1 MTGRRFLKM
10 IAAPAVALMALS
22 GCATGFN
29 AQVSRFQQLPP
40 AQGETFAV
48 VPEDPGKAGGLEFA
62 HYADLVSAQMV
73 HYGYRPAA
81 DAASAQ
87 LIVRMDYRID
97 QGRERIR
104 STGFAPD
111 PFFYGG
117 YGGYGFRRGWG
128 GGWGGRY
135 MYGFNDPFLFGGY
148 PQVDSY
154 TVYGS
159 ALKLRID
166 KASGGTALFEGT
178 ASAQSLS
185 NKLTYIV
192 PNLIDAIFTN
202 FPGNSGEEVK
212 VTVAPEPKTEAR
224 K

>member
-1 MTGRRFLKM
+1 MTGKTFLRM

-22 GCATGFN
+22 GCQTGFN

-48 VPEDPGKAGGLEFA
+48 VAEDSRKAGGLEFG
-62 HYADLVSAQMV
+62 HYAELVSQQMAR
-73 HYGYRPAA
+73 YGYRPAS
-81 DAASAQ
+81 DAGSAQ
-87 LIVRMDYRID
+87 LIVRLDYGVD
-97 QGRERIR
+97 QGRERVR
-104 STGFAPD
+104 TTGVGID
-111 PFFYGG
+111 PFFYGPAWG
-117 YGGYGFRRGWG
+117 PGWG
-128 GGWGGRY
+128 PGWGWRGRY
-135 MYGFNDPFLFGGY
+135 MYGFNDPFLYGGY

-159 ALKLRID
+159 RLTLRID
-166 KASGGTALFEGT
+166 KAGTGRALFEGK

-185 NKLTYIV
+185 NKLTYLV

-202 FPGNSGEEVK
+202 FPGNSGEDVK
-212 VTVAPEPKTEAR
+212 VTVAPEPREK

>member
-1 MTGRRFLKM
+1 MTGKTFLKM
-10 IAAPAVALMALS
+10 IAAPAVALMALG
-22 GCATGFN
+22 GCTTGFN

-48 VPEDPGKAGGLEFA
+48 VAEDARKAGGLEFG
-62 HYADLVSAQMV
+62 HYANLVGQQMV
-73 HYGYRPAA
+73 RYGYRPAS
-81 DAASAQ
+81 DAGSAQ
-87 LIVRMDYRID
+87 LIVRLDYDLD
-97 QGRERIR
+97 QGRERVR
-104 STGFAPD
+104 TTGFAPD
-111 PFFYGG
+111 PFLYGG
-117 YGGYGFRRGWG
+117 GWGGYGFGRRGW

-159 ALKLRID
+159 VLRLRID
-166 KASGGTALFEGT
+166 KAGTGKALFEGK

-185 NKLTYIV
+185 NRLTYLV

-212 VTVAPEPKTEAR
+212 VTVAPEPR

>member
-1 MTGRRFLKM
+1 MTGKTFLKM

-29 AQVSRFQQLPP
+29 ANVSRFQQLPP

-48 VPEDPGKAGGLEFA
+48 VAEDSRKAGGLEFA
-62 HYADLVSAQMV
+62 HYADMVGQQMV
-73 HYGYRPAA
+73 RYGYRPAS
-81 DAASAQ
+81 DAGSAQ
-87 LIVRMDYRID
+87 LIVRLDYEID
-97 QGRERIR
+97 QGRERVR
-104 STGFAPD
+104 TTGGFAGD
-111 PFFYGG
+111 PYFGG
-117 YGGYGFRRGWG
+117 GWG
-128 GGWGGRY
+128 GGWGGYRRGWGGWGGRY
-135 MYGFNDPFLFGGY
+135 LYGFNDPFLFGGY

-159 ALKLRID
+159 MLNLRID
-166 KASGGTALFEGT
+166 KAGTGKALFEGK

-185 NKLTYIV
+185 NKLTYVV

-212 VTVAPEPKTEAR
+212 VTVAPEPK